1 MRPSAFMYPSAD
13 TYTSGYKV
21 ADGESDGVRNA
32 ANSTIFLTLS
42 ESLGIKATNKWVALN
57 IVPRSHIV

>member
-1 MRPSAFMYPSAD
+1 MYPSAD
-13 TYTSGYKV
+13 RYTSGYKV

-42 ESLGIKATNKWVALN
+42 KPLGIKATNKWVTLN
-57 IVPRSHIV
+57 IVPRSQVV